1 MQCVTPASDVISE
14 RDSSERLCPGFA
26 KCADCA
32 GSCFESKPSA
42 KMTGNRWPNA
52 APGRESIAEA
62 VGNVRHEFA
71 SGIMEKPQE
80 NCDDSA
86 EFPGMV
92 QQLRPS
98 GNTFLESPGP
108 SY

>member
-1 MQCVTPASDVISE
+1 MAE
-14 RDSSERLCPGFA
+14 RGSWTRIDRGGRRKCP
-26 KCADCA
+26 D
-32 GSCFESKPSA
+32 
-42 KMTGNRWPNA
+42 
-52 APGRESIAEA
+52 
-62 VGNVRHEFA
+62 EFA

-98 GNTFLESPGP
+98 GNTFLESPGR